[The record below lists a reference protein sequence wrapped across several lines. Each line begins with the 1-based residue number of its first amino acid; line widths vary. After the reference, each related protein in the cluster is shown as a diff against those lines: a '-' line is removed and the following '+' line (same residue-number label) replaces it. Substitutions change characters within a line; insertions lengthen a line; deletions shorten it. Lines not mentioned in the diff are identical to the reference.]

1 MIRAA
6 AALCMAGI
14 ITGVTNAA
22 SFTANIAAAGW
33 VSIFGTNLSAITA
46 TWGSSDFVN
55 GALPTTLGGV
65 SVTIDGLPAY
75 VEFISPTQINVL
87 APDDTKTGAV
97 AVQVTAAG
105 QTSNSFTAQKQ
116 EYVPA
121 FFTFDNGK
129 YVAALHN
136 ANYTYVGAASVVAGA
151 TPAVP
156 GEVVLLYGTGFGP
169 TDPATPTDQ
178 LVASPASLPANS
190 VQITLGGVAANV
202 VFAGLT
208 ESGLYQF
215 DVTVPSL
222 PSGDAAVVAT
232 IGGVATQTGVSIT
245 IQ

>member
-1 MIRAA
+1 
-6 AALCMAGI
+6 
-14 ITGVTNAA
+14 
-22 SFTANIAAAGW
+22 
-33 VSIFGTNLSAITA
+33 
-46 TWGSSDFVN
+46 
-55 GALPTTLGGV
+55 
-65 SVTIDGLPAY
+65 
-75 VEFISPTQINVL
+75 
-87 APDDTKTGAV
+87 
-97 AVQVTAAG
+97 
-105 QTSNSFTAQKQ
+105 
-116 EYVPA
+116 
-121 FFTFDNGK
+121 
-129 YVAALHN
+129 
-136 ANYTYVGAASVVAGA
+136 
-151 TPAVP
+151 
-156 GEVVLLYGTGFGP
+156 VLLYGTGFGP